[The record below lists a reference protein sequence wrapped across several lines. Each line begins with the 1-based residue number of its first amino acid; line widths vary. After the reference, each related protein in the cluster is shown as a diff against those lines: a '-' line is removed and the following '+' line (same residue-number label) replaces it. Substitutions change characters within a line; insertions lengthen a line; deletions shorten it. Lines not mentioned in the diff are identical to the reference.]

1 MHNNLHIP
9 ALEEL
14 HRALTHV
21 LQIRRGGGNH
31 VDNAQDALLAGGVAV
46 GVVVIVVMVVMVMR
60 VVVPVVVIMAR
71 VFVLMLFRVAVVIMI
86 VSMSMPTVA
95 AFMLILL
102 RMRLRVRR
110 ALVLKP
116 ELRYRVTHDPAQR
129 TKLLQRIAHAVL
141 RIGGEGKHQSHP
153 RALDERDCGQE
164 DEDGDD
170 ARGDGVPARP
180 AVVLSEEGGDDD
192 GYGAEG
198 VGEDVQEDALHVLVV
213 VGVAVSVVVISM
225 IV

>member
-1 MHNNLHIP
+1 M
-9 ALEEL
+9 
-14 HRALTHV
+14 
-21 LQIRRGGGNH
+21 
-31 VDNAQDALLAGGVAV
+31 AV
-46 GVVVIVVMVVMVMR
+46 GVGVIVVVVVMVMTVSVSVVMSVSVSVVMAVVVIV
-60 VVVPVVVIMAR
+60 PR

-86 VSMSMPTVA
+86 VSMSMPTIA
-95 AFMLILL
+95 AFVLILL

-116 ELRYRVTHDPAQR
+116 ELRYRVTHHPAQR

-141 RIGGEGKHQSHP
+141 RIGGEGEHQSHP

-170 ARGDGVPARP
+170 ARRDGVPARP
-180 AVVLSEEGGDDD
+180 AVVLGEEGGDDD

-213 VGVAVSVVVISM
+213 VGVAVSVVVVSV
-225 IV
+225 IVRMAVTVVCVAERCETYDVHEEAEDADD